1 MFSHGK
7 IKTRPVQIGQIH
19 LHKSTVSPWSRIAR
33 GFSGV
38 LRTTAQ
44 CVSLPFCLWKSKE
57 CSGNLGLWQTASPH
71 RGQPAPGDKKT
82 LQNQGCEWQFKNNFK
97 TILDIKVTWRPTTLI
112 QRWKKKE
119 SRSEKCP
126 ARSYIRREANGNRIP
141 GLPAQPLSLQERS
154 RMETTP
160 GRGQRPFQ
168 APGRRKTQNSSNYQ
182 YFKLW
187 IKGNKSILT
196 HSWVCKKKSK
206 HSPVPKS
213 QRKENQAVVGSREWA
228 QTVRCFKCS
237 ALHLCTD
244 WSCVQDGAGG
254 GGADT
259 QPHSCRWGPQKTA
272 CQ

>member
-119 SRSEKCP
+119 SKKWKMPRPVLYTERGKREQDPWPPRP
-126 ARSYIRREANGNRIP
+126 ALITPGAVSNGN
-141 GLPAQPLSLQERS
+141 
-154 RMETTP
+154 
-160 GRGQRPFQ
+160 
-168 APGRRKTQNSSNYQ
+168 
-182 YFKLW
+182 
-187 IKGNKSILT
+187 
-196 HSWVCKKKSK
+196 HSWKGTKALS
-206 HSPVPKS
+206 
-213 QRKENQAVVGSREWA
+213 GSW
-228 QTVRCFKCS
+228 
-237 ALHLCTD
+237 
-244 WSCVQDGAGG
+244 
-254 GGADT
+254 
-259 QPHSCRWGPQKTA
+259 
-272 CQ
+272 